1 MGKKDGNIPLS
12 ESIQQDDYF
21 EPDESEQ
28 QKFLMLRL
36 ALRTKRSTVSSAPAY
51 VKKQKECFSNI
62 NSSTPYD
69 SCLCLS
75 NSNFKLAKRNA
86 YEWQICCPKFI
97 SKMTSRSCQTE
108 KNFGFM
114 DSCLADFIAVV
125 ECVPN
130 NCDKFNCTTI
140 YYFPIII
147 QLILCKTILF

>member
-1 MGKKDGNIPLS
+1 MGLTYIGCRNIDLKQYKGTSKGHSWTFKGKMLS
-12 ESIQQDDYF
+12 
-21 EPDESEQ
+21 
-28 QKFLMLRL
+28 
-36 ALRTKRSTVSSAPAY
+36 Y

-97 SKMTSRSCQTE
+97 SKMTSRSRQTE

-125 ECVPN
+125 ECVTN

-140 YYFPIII
+140 YYFAIIL
-147 QLILCKTILF
+147 QLIWCKNNILFYN